1 MAANNL
7 QEIQNT
13 GIKFYASKSKEEALA
28 LATQQDNPEP
38 GAVCF
43 VSDDTGNYIILDG
56 KIFGDGAGALSL
68 KLEDLS
74 VTTDKTLDDYFG
86 NNGEFI
92 TQYVNIVD
100 SNGITRIS
108 ITSNGI
114 QVGNNIVATINQV
127 ETAEQNAKDYANSL
141 VASVYKVKGSVQS
154 YNNLLQITDPTVG
167 DVYNVINNNMNYVY
181 TNDGWDQL
189 GSTIDLTNYAT
200 LLDVSE
206 AVQGGLQDAKIYTE
220 LKISEYK
227 AEVDNKNSKQDAF
240 ITEHSLQIANQSSII
255 NQNTQNIA
263 QNTQNITN
271 IATQLTWQ

>member
-13 GIKFYASKSKEEALA
+13 GIKFYASKSKEEALS

-114 QVGNNIVATINQV
+114 QIGNNVVATINQV

-141 VASVYKVKGSVQS
+141 VASVYKVKGSVQT
-154 YNNLLQITDPTVG
+154 YNNLLQITNPTVG
-167 DVYNVINNNMNYVY
+167 DVYNVINTNMNYVY

-220 LKISEYK
+220 SKISEYK

-240 ITEHSLQIANQSSII
+240 IAEHSLQIANQSSII
-255 NQNTQNIA
+255 NQNTQNIT